1 MVKYIIKKIII
12 AFITVMIIVSAV
24 FLLVQLLP
32 GDPFMDPKVP
42 PEIQERMRE
51 YYGLDKPLFEQ
62 YIAYMDNLLHGD
74 LGTSLRTRNR
84 SINETIMTAFPY
96 SIDLGVRALIFA
108 LVGGLLLG
116 IVAALNQNKFWDH
129 FSMTLAVIGVSVP
142 SFIVGCVIQWLFAVE
157 LGWLP
162 VSQWKSFA
170 ATILPTFALG
180 FGSVAT
186 IARLTRASML
196 EVSYEDY
203 IKTAKAKGLTN
214 FEVTVKHKIRNALL
228 PVITVTGPLV
238 ATLLTGTFVIENIF
252 AIPGLGRHYVNSIQ
266 ELDYPLIVAM
276 TIVYSVFLVVMQLVV
291 DILYGI
297 VDPRIKLAKDNG

>member
-1 MVKYIIKKIII
+1 MAKYITKKIII
-12 AFITVMIIVSAV
+12 AFITVMVIISAV
-24 FLLVQLLP
+24 FLLVQFLP

-42 PEIQERMRE
+42 PETQERMRE
-51 YYGLDKPLFEQ
+51 YYGLDRPLIEQ
-62 YIAYMDNLLHGD
+62 YGTYMNNLLHGD
-74 LGTSLRTRNR
+74 LGMSLRTRNR

-96 SIDLGVRALIFA
+96 SLDLGIRALIFA

-129 FSMTLAVIGVSVP
+129 FSMALAVVGVSVP
-142 SFIVGCVIQWLFAVE
+142 SFIVGCVIQYIFAVK
-157 LGWLP
+157 LQILP
-162 VSQWKSFA
+162 VSRWEDFA
-170 ATILPTFALG
+170 STILPTFALG

-196 EVSYEDY
+196 EVTYEDY

-214 FEVTVKHKIRNALL
+214 FEVTWKHKIRNALL
-228 PVITVTGPLV
+228 PVITVTGPMV

-266 ELDYPLIVAM
+266 ELDYPMIVAM

-297 VDPRIKLAKDNG
+297 VDPRIKLANDKS